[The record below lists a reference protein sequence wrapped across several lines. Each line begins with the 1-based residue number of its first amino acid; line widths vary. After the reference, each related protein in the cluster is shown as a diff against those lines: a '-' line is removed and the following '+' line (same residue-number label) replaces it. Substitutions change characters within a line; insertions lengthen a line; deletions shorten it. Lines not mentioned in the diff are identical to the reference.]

1 MITCSD
7 VDVSG
12 DDGSGRIAG
21 YASVELGVD
30 VLLVVLGA
38 ERRENQTA
46 RRLNLPDA
54 TKLRYSSS
62 CKRARCHG
70 IKYNKGQLTSPI
82 IQSDKGGKSY
92 TKRDQRV
99 DKSVQVYSQRNK
111 S

>member
-46 RRLNLPDA
+46 RRLNLRDA
-54 TKLRYSSS
+54 NQTKLKITRRY
-62 CKRARCHG
+62 KRARCHG
-70 IKYNKGQLTSPI
+70 NT
-82 IQSDKGGKSY
+82 
-92 TKRDQRV
+92 TKA
-99 DKSVQVYSQRNK
+99 N
-111 S
+111 